1 MKKRLFIGLLG
12 LIGLMG
18 EVLAQDIELTGTAYE
33 KKEVVTVDSVTAGDL
48 YVRAM
53 EALSDWKGPDG
64 KAEAGLDFHDK
75 DAGVVNYKGKFSLG
89 FKNTLLGDGWSRYA
103 NFTLKVKCKD
113 GKAQVT
119 CNVPTITAVYSRN
132 GIKREATVAQLVE
145 QIKKSK
151 GAKGERG
158 EKFLDDLK
166 ETTGMLVDA
175 MVNRLKNGSGD
186 DDF

>member
-1 MKKRLFIGLLG
+1 MCVA
-12 LIGLMG
+12 MTTQ
-18 EVLAQDIELTGTAYE
+18 AQDIELNEQGAYE
-33 KKEVVTVDSVTAGDL
+33 RKEVVQAEGATAATL
-48 YVRAM
+48 YDRAM
-53 EALSDWKGPDG
+53 IALSEWTGPDG
-64 KAEAGLDFHDK
+64 KAK
-75 DAGVVNYKGKFSLG
+75 AGVDYQNQETHTIIYKGTYYLG
-89 FKNTLLGDGWSRYA
+89 FKRILTSGFDRYA

-145 QIKKSK
+145 QVKKAK

-175 MVNRLKNGSGD
+175 MVNRLKNGRGD